1 MKDRP
6 AVVVVASEVKGDQL
20 ELLVAPV
27 THSEPSIGEGVELPT
42 PVKRYLGLDRERSWI
57 IATELNRFI
66 WPGPD
71 IRAVREQDNPYYGE
85 IPEVTFEALRSAIL
99 DHNKASRLRVSKRT
113 E

>member
-1 MKDRP
+1 M
-6 AVVVVASEVKGDQL
+6 VVIARTARVDFI

-27 THSEPSIGEGVELPT
+27 THSEPAKGDGVELPP
-42 PVKRYLGLDRERSWI
+42 PVKRHLGLDSDRSWI

-71 IRAVREQDNPYYGE
+71 VRIVPGGESPYYGE
-85 IPEVTFEALRSAIL
+85 IPAIIFERLKAAIL
-99 DHNKASRLRVSKRT
+99 KNRDGNQVRISKRT